1 MFLISLEVKTIL
13 GLVFT
18 TIKAQKSI
26 DTENLMPLTSFKPGV
41 VFFLTIKVLRNIKEI
56 GTMFLISLEVKTI
69 LVLVFTTIKA
79 QKSIDTENLM
89 PLTS

>member
-1 MFLISLEVKTIL
+1 
-13 GLVFT
+13 
-18 TIKAQKSI
+18 
-26 DTENLMPLTSFKPGV
+26 
-41 VFFLTIKVLRNIKEI
+41 
-56 GTMFLISLEVKTI
+56 MFLISLEVKTI